1 MYEPASLGMFQCR
14 LQRIL
19 CDFEVIMFFRKDPP
33 QTEGRRDAD
42 PLMPNQNVAGRRV
55 RAGPEGGAARPA
67 DGHVDVMLGGVLF
80 GFIIL
85 SIELLLRAQ
94 QLDRTSHQRQKLLF
108 VHVPRLCRSW
118 PSHWIGCYSSS
129 ARNCKLRPTRGE
141 MRSYELVQ

>member
-80 GFIIL
+80 GFMIL
-85 SIELLLRAQ
+85 S
-94 QLDRTSHQRQKLLF
+94 S
-108 VHVPRLCRSW
+108 
-118 PSHWIGCYSSS
+118 CYS
-129 ARNCKLRPTRGE
+129 ARNNLTARLINVRNCSSSTIV
-141 MRSYELVQ
+141 S